1 MQPYDTVE
9 RSRQLA
15 FHVIALLAITP
26 FGLWMLWQGQFW
38 HGLVTLLGCAAI
50 LLSTWLIWR
59 QRAPLLARLL
69 GCTLPSLAVLYF
81 IQAVPAYAIMWSYP
95 MVVFF
100 YLYLEWRLA
109 LLFNLLFVLGLA
121 IVAWTSLEWPLY
133 SRFLATHLV
142 IGAMTLIFA
151 RTLARQ
157 QQELRQAADTDSLT
171 GLANRRAVQ
180 LALESWQRQRS
191 RYGIPASLLLVDL
204 DHFKSV
210 NDRLGHQA
218 GDQLLVQVAEVLR
231 RRGRDTDLCGRWGGE
246 EFVMLLP
253 HTHAADAMIVAEAV
267 RVAIATA
274 GQHTAVTASIGIAEL
289 QAEESQENWIAR
301 ADAALYQAKSA
312 GRNRV
317 VMAAAA
323 LD

>member
-26 FGLWMLWQGQFW
+26 FGLWLVWQGQVW
-38 HGLVTLLGCAAI
+38 HGLVTLVACVAI
-50 LLSTWLIWR
+50 LVSTLLIWR
-59 QRAPLLARLL
+59 QRAPLFARLL
-69 GCTLPSLAVLYF
+69 GCALPSLAVLYF
-81 IQAVPAYAIMWSYP
+81 IHAIPAYAIMWSYP

-121 IVAWTSLEWPLY
+121 IVGWPTLEWSLY
-133 SRFLATHLV
+133 SRFLVTHVV

-157 QQELRQAADTDSLT
+157 QRELRQAADTDSLT

-180 LALESWQRQRS
+180 LSLSSWQRQRS
-191 RYGIPASLLLVDL
+191 RYGIPATLLLIDL

-210 NDRLGHQA
+210 NDQQGHQA
-218 GDQLLVQVAEVLR
+218 GDQLLIQVADVLR
-231 RRGRDTDLCGRWGGE
+231 RRARDTDLSGRWGGE

-253 HTHAADAMIVAEAV
+253 HTHAADAIVVAEAL
-267 RVAIATA
+267 RVAVAAIATS
-274 GQHTAVTASIGIAEL
+274 QQVSASIGVAEL
-289 QAEESQENWIAR
+289 QADETPEAWLAR
-301 ADAALYQAKSA
+301 ADAALYQAKAA

-317 VMAAAA
+317 VLAE
-323 LD
+323 